1 MTELGVRRNR
11 TRAIPGGGRPGIAVV
26 VLVQFLA
33 GPAAAQAPASPA
45 PASPLDSYAD
55 AATTTIIAEQSCP
68 GVQMKAGQ
76 LTNLRL
82 AARVN
87 TGQEPA
93 LQEKLRTRATQVRQ
107 QLNEVGRD
115 AWCANALAAFG
126 PDGTIAKGVLVP
138 GTRFR

>member
-1 MTELGVRRNR
+1 MIQRGAAMALL
-11 TRAIPGGGRPGIAVV
+11 AQ
-26 VLVQFLA
+26 LLA
-33 GPAAAQAPASPA
+33 GPAIAQVPAGPTPAEPAPAAPA
-45 PASPLDSYAD
+45 PAAPIPASPLDSYAN

-107 QLNEVGRD
+107 QLAIVGRD
-115 AWCANALAAFG
+115 AWCAEALAAFG
-126 PDGTIAKGVLVP
+126 PQGTVAKGVLVP
-138 GTRFR
+138 NASFR

>member
-1 MTELGVRRNR
+1 MRMASILL
-11 TRAIPGGGRPGIAVV
+11 A
-26 VLVQFLA
+26 LLLA
-33 GPAAAQAPASPA
+33 GPAVAQVPAAPA

-87 TGQEPA
+87 TGQEPV

-107 QLNEVGRD
+107 QLAEVGRD

-126 PDGTIAKGVLVP
+126 PNGSVAKGVLVP
-138 GTRFR
+138 SGRLR

>member
-1 MTELGVRRNR
+1 MILL
-11 TRAIPGGGRPGIAVV
+11 AQ
-26 VLVQFLA
+26 LLA
-33 GPAAAQAPASPA
+33 GPAIAQVPPAAA

-107 QLNEVGRD
+107 QLAAVGRD

-126 PDGTIAKGVLVP
+126 PDGTTAKGVLVP

>member
-1 MTELGVRRNR
+1 MTQRSVARGR
-11 TRAIPGGGRPGIAVV
+11 TPATHAGRPGIAMV
-26 VLVQFLA
+26 VLVLA
-33 GPAAAQAPASPA
+33 GPAFAQAPT
-45 PASPLDSYAD
+45 SPLDNYAD

-107 QLNEVGRD
+107 QLAEVGRD

-126 PDGTIAKGVLVP
+126 PEGTVARGVLVP
-138 GTRFR
+138 NRFVR

>member
-1 MTELGVRRNR
+1 MRMASILFS
-11 TRAIPGGGRPGIAVV
+11 
-26 VLVQFLA
+26 LVLA
-33 GPAAAQAPASPA
+33 GPALAQVPAAPA

-87 TGQEPA
+87 TGQEPV
-93 LQEKLRTRATQVRQ
+93 LQEKLRTRAAQVRQ
-107 QLNEVGRD
+107 QLAEVGRD
-115 AWCANALAAFG
+115 AWCASALAAFG
-126 PDGTIAKGVLVP
+126 PNGSLARGVLVP
-138 GTRFR
+138 DGRLR

>member
-1 MTELGVRRNR
+1 MR
-11 TRAIPGGGRPGIAVV
+11 TASILLA
-26 VLVQFLA
+26 LLLA
-33 GPAAAQAPASPA
+33 GPAVAQVPAAPAPAAPAPAA
-45 PASPLDSYAD
+45 PASPLDNYAD

-87 TGQEPA
+87 TGQEPM

-107 QLNEVGRD
+107 QLAAVGRD

-126 PDGTIAKGVLVP
+126 PQGSVAKGVLVP
-138 GTRFR
+138 GASYR

>member
-1 MTELGVRRNR
+1 MIQRGAAMALL
-11 TRAIPGGGRPGIAVV
+11 AQ
-26 VLVQFLA
+26 LLA
-33 GPAAAQAPASPA
+33 GPAIAQGLAAPAPA
-45 PASPLDSYAD
+45 ASAPAAPTPASPLDSYAD

-93 LQEKLRTRATQVRQ
+93 LQEKLRRCAGEMAALRPRA
-107 QLNEVGRD
+107 LGRPHM
-115 AWCANALAAFG
+115 W
-126 PDGTIAKGVLVP
+126 
-138 GTRFR
+138 